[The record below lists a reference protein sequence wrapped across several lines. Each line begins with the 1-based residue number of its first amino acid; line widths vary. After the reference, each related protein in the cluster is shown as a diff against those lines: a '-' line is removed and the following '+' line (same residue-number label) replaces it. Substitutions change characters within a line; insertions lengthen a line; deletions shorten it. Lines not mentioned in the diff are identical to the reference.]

1 MERAAIFSETLI
13 IWTKRASVAESFVDL
28 IDLNWLI
35 ALFLQFPV
43 NACYWHCAYHDKAC
57 GTRQIFSAGKF

>member
-28 IDLNWLI
+28 IDLNRLI

-43 NACYWHCAYHDKAC
+43 NACYCAYHDKAC

>member
-13 IWTKRASVAESFVDL
+13 ISTKRASVAESFVDL
-28 IDLNWLI
+28 IDLNPLI

-43 NACYWHCAYHDKAC
+43 NAC
-57 GTRQIFSAGKF
+57 F